1 MDVRR
6 KKLLY
11 KAQHCGMKENDVLL
25 GRFAAANLAAMTD
38 SELASFEAL
47 LEESDNDLYDWV
59 IGKKSLPDHIDAD
72 LMAAIVGFSRIK

>member
-25 GRFAAANLAAMTD
+25 GQFAAARLDGLTD
-38 SELASFEAL
+38 RELTSFEAL

-59 IGKKSLPDHIDAD
+59 IGKKNLPDHIDAD
-72 LMAAIVGFSRIK
+72 LMAAIIAFSQNN